1 VAADLPNN
9 RAAWIGYFYERKGKV
24 YMYNTYNVKGSRAEV
39 LSDGKSI
46 FKFSKKLTFI
56 KNLYL

>member
-1 VAADLPNN
+1 VAAEVPNN
-9 RAAWIGYFYERKGKV
+9 SAAWIEYFYELKGKV